1 MKQKHYNIFN
11 IFNKVKSIANKNS
24 VQLLLLL
31 LLVLIAILLYSN
43 KNKIYETMTINI
55 YTDKEKYKLIETKD
69 EEDSSDVVPYDKN
82 DNTNAIDATTS
93 QTMSSQVTSSSDT
106 SSSAATSQVT
116 SSEVTNSEVT
126 SSEVTNS
133 EVTSSETNAVNET
146 DNAINNRTASFS
158 DRFIAPLKPD
168 INENL

>member
-11 IFNKVKSIANKNS
+11 KFKSIANKNS
-24 VQLLLLL
+24 VQLLILL
-31 LLVLIAILLYSN
+31 LLVLIALLLYSN

-82 DNTNAIDATTS
+82 DNTNAIDTTTS

-106 SSSAATSQVT
+106 SSQVTGSSAATSQVT
-116 SSEVTNSEVT
+116 SSEVT
-126 SSEVTNS
+126 
-133 EVTSSETNAVNET
+133 SSETNTVNET

-158 DRFIAPLKPD
+158 DRFVAPLKPD

>member
-1 MKQKHYNIFN
+1 
-11 IFNKVKSIANKNS
+11 
-24 VQLLLLL
+24 
-31 LLVLIAILLYSN
+31 
-43 KNKIYETMTINI
+43 MTINI

-93 QTMSSQVTSSSDT
+93 QTMSSQVTTSSDT
-106 SSSAATSQVT
+106 SSSATTSQVT
-116 SSEVTNSEVT
+116 SSEVTS
-126 SSEVTNS
+126 S
-133 EVTSSETNAVNET
+133 EVTSSETNTVNET

-158 DRFIAPLKPD
+158 DRFVAPLKPD

>member
-11 IFNKVKSIANKNS
+11 KFKSIANKNS

-93 QTMSSQVTSSSDT
+93 QVTSSQVTSS
-106 SSSAATSQVT
+106 QVT
-116 SSEVTNSEVT
+116 SSPDTSSQVTN
-126 SSEVTNS
+126 SEVTNS
-133 EVTSSETNAVNET
+133 EVTSSETNKVNET

-168 INENL
+168 INKNL

>member
-1 MKQKHYNIFN
+1 MKQKHYNIL
-11 IFNKVKSIANKNS
+11 NKFKSIANKNS

-69 EEDSSDVVPYDKN
+69 DEDSSDVVPYDKN

-93 QTMSSQVTSSSDT
+93 QTMSSQVTSSE
-106 SSSAATSQVT
+106 VT
-116 SSEVTNSEVT
+116 SSEVT
-126 SSEVTNS
+126 SSEVTSS

-158 DRFIAPLKPD
+158 DKFIAPLKPD

>member
-11 IFNKVKSIANKNS
+11 KFKSIANKNS
-24 VQLLLLL
+24 VQLLILL

-93 QTMSSQVTSSSDT
+93 QTMSSSDTSSSDT
-106 SSSAATSQVT
+106 SSSAATSQ
-116 SSEVTNSEVT
+116 VT

-158 DRFIAPLKPD
+158 DTFIAPLKPD

>member
-1 MKQKHYNIFN
+1 MKQKHYNL
-11 IFNKVKSIANKNS
+11 FNKFKSIANKNS

-69 EEDSSDVVPYDKN
+69 EEASSDVVPYDKN

-93 QTMSSQVTSSSDT
+93 QTMSSQVTSSPDTSSQVTSSPDT

-116 SSEVTNSEVT
+116 SSEVT
-126 SSEVTNS
+126 
-133 EVTSSETNAVNET
+133 SSETNTVNET

-168 INENL
+168 INKNL